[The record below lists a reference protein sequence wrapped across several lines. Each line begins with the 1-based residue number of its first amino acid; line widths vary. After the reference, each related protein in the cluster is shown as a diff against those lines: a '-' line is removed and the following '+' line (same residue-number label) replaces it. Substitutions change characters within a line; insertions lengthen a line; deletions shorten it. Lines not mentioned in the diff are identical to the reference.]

1 MTEILRSLLQIVA
14 GIILLK
20 VICIIAIPRRIRVIT
35 VKIING
41 IINLVCNKIEELFC
55 YLFKVLKNNI
65 KAREK
70 VESETIVEIAA
81 TSSESK
87 KDHTPIEKHISVY
100 EESLDETYNF
110 LIDAIDNYSKKETK
124 KA

>member
-41 IINLVCNKIEELFC
+41 IINLVCDKIEELFC

>member
-1 MTEILRSLLQIVA
+1 MIEILRSLLQIVA

-20 VICIIAIPRRIRVIT
+20 VICIIAIPRRIRVVT

-70 VESETIVEIAA
+70 FESETIVEIAA
-81 TSSESK
+81 TSSESRE
-87 KDHTPIEKHISVY
+87 DHTPIEKHMSVY

-110 LIDAIDNYSKKETK
+110 LIDAIDNYSKKEIRK
-124 KA
+124 S

>member
-35 VKIING
+35 VKIINE

>member
-35 VKIING
+35 VKIINE

-87 KDHTPIEKHISVY
+87 KDHTPIEKHISAY